1 VRTDPFS
8 LPLSLGPFVGGFSER
23 AMMWI
28 MALALWR
35 WCSCVVLVLLSTL
48 TLVEGQESQW
58 QSLAGE
64 ASAMSQKLK
73 PEQMDYNLEVG
84 PVLMNVGVGLAN
96 GYNSN
101 VNLKESGAIGSAY
114 TAPTATINLSW
125 PISDL
130 NTLTFG
136 VTGGYAYYWN
146 VAESQSPGGV
156 TLAPTSALKGKFFAG
171 DFRISPYE
179 QFSIQQDPTQAGELS
194 NVSRFSIFQNSVGT
208 NVDWD
213 LGDFIVTGGFD
224 YFNLF
229 AFQSQFQYLQRA
241 TMTPS
246 LSVSYYLTRT
256 FAVGLEGVA
265 ALTTYDSKASTPQTL
280 SNGTILYG
288 QNNNNIY
295 QVGPFL
301 NARLSEYIT
310 ASGRVGYVWG
320 QFTGNQTPDSAAGGN
335 PSTFYLNAA
344 LDHRFNEFMN
354 YTLSASRST
363 QISASLG
370 QNYVEVWLF
379 NFRPSWKIIDQ
390 MTISTPFFVELGKQ
404 SGSIN
409 AETYQRY
416 GPALNLGYKLTEKL
430 ASSLNFSYLIKDS
443 NLPSYSY
450 DQWTAVLNLNY
461 DF

>member
-1 VRTDPFS
+1 MRTEPFS

-28 MALALWR
+28 MALALRR
-35 WCSCVVLVLLSTL
+35 WCSCVGLVLLSTL

-179 QFSIQQDPTQAGELS
+179 QFSIQQDHHRLPIE
-194 NVSRFSIFQNSVGT
+194 R
-208 NVDWD
+208 
-213 LGDFIVTGGFD
+213 
-224 YFNLF
+224 
-229 AFQSQFQYLQRA
+229 
-241 TMTPS
+241 
-246 LSVSYYLTRT
+246 
-256 FAVGLEGVA
+256 
-265 ALTTYDSKASTPQTL
+265 KAE
-280 SNGTILYG
+280 
-288 QNNNNIY
+288 
-295 QVGPFL
+295 
-301 NARLSEYIT
+301 A
-310 ASGRVGYVWG
+310 
-320 QFTGNQTPDSAAGGN
+320 
-335 PSTFYLNAA
+335 
-344 LDHRFNEFMN
+344 
-354 YTLSASRST
+354 
-363 QISASLG
+363 
-370 QNYVEVWLF
+370 
-379 NFRPSWKIIDQ
+379 
-390 MTISTPFFVELGKQ
+390 
-404 SGSIN
+404 
-409 AETYQRY
+409 
-416 GPALNLGYKLTEKL
+416 
-430 ASSLNFSYLIKDS
+430 
-443 NLPSYSY
+443 
-450 DQWTAVLNLNY
+450 
-461 DF
+461 

>member
-1 VRTDPFS
+1 VRTTLFFQPDGA
-8 LPLSLGPFVGGFSER
+8 PLAVGGFTAR
-23 AMMWI
+23 GMMWFMGLGARRGWFI
-28 MALALWR
+28 
-35 WCSCVVLVLLSTL
+35 VGLVLMSSL
-48 TLVEGQESQW
+48 TFVHGQESQW

-84 PVLMNVGVGLAN
+84 PVLMNVGVALAN

-114 TAPTATINLSW
+114 TAPSATINFSW

-136 VTGGYAYYWN
+136 VTGGYSYYWN

-156 TLAPTSALKGKFFAG
+156 TLAPTSALKGKFFVG
-171 DFRISPYE
+171 DFRFSPYE

-213 LGDFIVTGGFD
+213 LGDYVITGGFD
-224 YFNLF
+224 YFDLL
-229 AFQSQFQYLQRA
+229 ALQSQFEYLQRT

-246 LSVSYYLTRT
+246 LSASYYLTRT

-265 ALTTYDSKASTPQTL
+265 ALTTYGSKASTPQTL
-280 SNGTILYG
+280 SNGTIAYG

-310 ASGRVGYVWG
+310 VSGRVGYVWG
-320 QFTGNQTPDSAAGGN
+320 EFTGNQTPDSAAGGN
-335 PSTFYLNAA
+335 PSTFYLNAE
-344 LDHRFNEFMN
+344 LDHRLNEFMS
-354 YTLSASRST
+354 YALTASRST

-379 NFRPSWKIIDQ
+379 NFRPSWKIVDQ
-390 MTISTPFFVELGKQ
+390 MTISTPIFVELGKQ
-404 SGSIN
+404 SGNVN

-416 GPALNLGYKLTEKL
+416 GPAINLGYKLTEKL
-430 ASSLNFSYLIKDS
+430 GSSLNFSYLIKDS

-450 DQWTAVLNLNY
+450 DQWSAVLNFNY